1 MLTASMLDRS
11 RSILDVIFLCVQP
24 NGSVPETVTL
34 KLFQLPH
41 RFYNALFFFFSLT
54 CSCPQY
60 AAHTHT
66 VCELDKS
73 SFFTETLILTFIFS
87 QIFKLQR
94 IFDHQQWSN
103 KSFEKQNNFGP
114 LFRLHILV
122 CFRSLLVHLQ
132 VSFKPFQA
140 PFWLQFLVIFRTFW
154 GHFRPL
160 FGDNFQSVLG
170 HIFRNNFQSVLGH
183 FFYKQFLVSFSTFS
197 VIFRPLFL
205 NILGSLQAT
214 FGGQFLVS
222 FRTLFQIQFFS
233 QLQGTF
239 LGHFGP

>member
-11 RSILDVIFLCVQP
+11 RSIFDVIFLCVQP

-94 IFDHQQWSN
+94 IFDHQQWGN
-103 KSFEKQNNFGP
+103 KSFKKSD
-114 LFRLHILV
+114 I
-122 CFRSLLVHLQ
+122 
-132 VSFKPFQA
+132 
-140 PFWLQFLVIFRTFW
+140 
-154 GHFRPL
+154 
-160 FGDNFQSVLG
+160 FGDILGPFLGYIFQSVLG
-170 HIFRNNFQSVLGH
+170 HLG
-183 FFYKQFLVSFSTFS
+183 
-197 VIFRPLFL
+197 
-205 NILGSLQAT
+205 QAT
-214 FGGQFLVS
+214 Y
-222 FRTLFQIQFFS
+222 FS
-233 QLQGTF
+233 
-239 LGHFGP
+239 